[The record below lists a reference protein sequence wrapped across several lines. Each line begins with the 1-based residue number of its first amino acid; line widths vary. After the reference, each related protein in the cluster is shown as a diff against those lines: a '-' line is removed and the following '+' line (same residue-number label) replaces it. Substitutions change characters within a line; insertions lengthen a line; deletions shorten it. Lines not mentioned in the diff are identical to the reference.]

1 MNEELKKIVQNMID
15 AGESEENIALVI
27 QSYKSKKPEVVAEET
42 ASVAA
47 ETPAV
52 EDTEL
57 VSEDISLDGQP
68 EWEPKVFT
76 SEGEVDT
83 AYYEDLGIME
93 VEKQNYNTWK
103 ENQYNKAEQDFY
115 TPGTAVAFTKP
126 SDIANK
132 LENIKQINLEVENKL
147 KSLDF
152 SKAKDEKDVIADIDL
167 AKQDLIL
174 KDPIL
179 KEQITKT
186 SETLNK
192 QLERDVKE
200 ITDKFNLDMNAVAQD
215 LSTKYDL
222 SNADQV
228 ELANK
233 ELDKIRSERL
243 AKAQPELDELN
254 RQYESF
260 RVGALDRMQE
270 SPIFKNRVQ
279 LINESLNEQATPYLR
294 EWKINNLEGFAS
306 LLKYVDNT
314 PLAQFIAGS
323 EQIGQSFEAAKISL
337 KQLGVNKIKQQ
348 VDEANASN
356 SGLGIRDDQ
365 TVYVYPDG
373 AIDFDKSGIKRPAF
387 MTQAPSTP
395 REGKFD
401 ITGKLITKRQGVF
414 GEVPSEPMT
423 FADYKKMQEVKKQEF
438 SEDIKINL
446 EEMKAFDDVL
456 SLVEQP
462 EFLDE
467 DGATTMDVINTVFRM
482 SPQLGI
488 SIGGGL
494 LTPATGG
501 SSLVASTA
509 LMFGQEYGSNYW
521 EALKTGLREEIKEK
535 EGIEREPTNDEI
547 VDALINNKYQA
558 QGESAGW
565 AAVSSLLEQG
575 TALRGAKSLKGLN
588 NSILNLSKK
597 LGYEDI
603 KDMLIKT
610 GKNNFNDMLRGGGK
624 LLVKSGK
631 SGINEFFTEGA
642 QALTN
647 QAAVSQALGGTA
659 VDRIDIKNTL
669 EEGIAGGVMGIALP
683 GIPGMVKGG
692 SNFIRQTAYKASI
705 SNVEAKKFDKF
716 FKDAALSLQDLYDNG
731 KITKEE
737 YQQQSQEIANL
748 KNSALKIPKNFGP
761 KARQK
766 SLDLMLERQKLQT
779 KIKNE
784 DEAFTGP
791 AKQRVLEINKEL
803 GNIQSV
809 ETATRAAVKAV
820 EKADIDLNVIEL
832 DNEVDVENYL
842 KENMNIAA
850 SKAKEAGKQRG
861 FIMPD
866 GKTIIINKDVA
877 SKEGAVTTAA
887 HEILHGVLFNTL
899 NKGDESAFALANA
912 IKMQLSNIST
922 EDFKSSD
929 LAARI
934 EQYKADPDINEA
946 TKAEE
951 VLTLFSEALAIG
963 DIKFNEN
970 VFTKIKDFVRRIL
983 QNAGFS
989 KIDFNDSK
997 DVYNFIKDYNKSVA
1011 KGKFTKAQVKA
1022 AKEGVA
1028 VGRRLKERVED
1039 VAEKGVDETILKFSK
1054 QASDNVQKIYEE
1066 QGVGGALDIIEEF
1079 KPIVNKI
1086 VQRRS
1091 EAPNFDRQLLT
1102 DEIETGRR
1110 GLLELIQDYN
1120 IESGVPL
1127 AAYINKFLPA
1137 RAIEA
1142 SKRVLGETFEEDIS
1156 QRVDIAAPEVEVEV
1170 KVKEEKVPRSLRKKL
1185 NIEKGSDLYN
1195 KVKDAV
1201 VKTFGTKLPEVTDP
1215 KFKKALSDSYKRE
1228 LKKEVNALM
1237 GTRSDFKMFVTN
1249 NAETLYKSIPQE
1261 TINKRFQ
1268 AFSEPVLDKD
1278 GKPVREKTAVGKGVF
1293 KKKPFNKEEF
1303 INYFLGEDVGASTKG
1318 TRKTAL
1324 SETIADEMALD
1335 ATMEVIE
1342 DPKVF
1347 EKFKEIQE
1355 IEGKK
1360 VPKDIKPKIS
1370 EKVKRPEGF
1379 KFSLST
1385 KPIQDQLN
1393 ELALLRDKKAIAKY
1407 LGFNS
1412 EAINE
1417 SNREELQAIMQE
1429 AVEKGYIDK
1438 AVIEAGAMAS
1448 GGRQTFYG
1456 NENTRFDNYYKAKKA
1471 GIKNIGKYFKTK
1483 DGNFYRFAD
1492 AVVVNNS
1499 VLAKNTDKY
1508 KKQIANVDPALWI
1521 AKPGRLYWSKEDPA
1535 YIKLFE
1541 KAKDSQFDKNGYKQ
1555 INISKKGKFIGQE
1568 NLINKL
1574 DKKVKGT
1581 NKTQSEIN
1589 MDMLDHVVTQLSKAV
1604 DNGMSMDIAGMIIIQ
1619 SYQATGGLIKT
1630 AAPFKYISDV
1640 FEAGDK
1646 IETRSKKLYREEHN
1660 PPASVVGANLLWAI
1674 KNNAAKPMMK
1684 EVRKNFSQTILSKKD
1699 DSKLDVNYAATMPIG
1714 TNMSTNPIIRMAMA
1728 GINLNT
1734 VSDIRTRQ
1742 TYADKFGLGVDN
1754 KFKNIENVA
1763 DYQNKLI
1770 EEVTLKGL
1778 DIKEAKKQLDQYL
1791 KIAPSQLKASK
1802 STNKTLNDS
1811 KVLDVEG
1818 NLNIQDLLSKA
1829 ASIDEALNIA
1839 RDVNAPI
1846 KKIRVFDF
1854 DDTLATT
1861 KSDVLFTAPDGTE
1874 GKLNAEEFAK
1884 RGKQLLDEGYVFDF
1898 SEFNKVTK
1906 GKPGPLLEVAKKIQ
1920 AARGT
1925 EDVFVLTARAPEAQ
1939 VAIKEFLDGVGLN
1952 IPLENITGLG
1962 NSTGE
1967 AKANWMIDKAAEGY
1981 NDFYFADDAYQ
1992 NVRAVKDAMSVLDV
2006 KSKVQQAKFSLAK
2019 DLNSDFNKI
2028 LENKTGIGA
2037 EKVYSDA
2044 RAKTVGSNKGKFK
2057 FFIPPSAEDF
2067 VGLLYPTLAKGKL
2080 GDQQMAW
2087 YKERLLNPFAR
2098 AMENLSRDRVNLM
2111 NDFKALKKELEVPKD
2126 LRKEAI
2132 DGFTNEQAVRV
2143 YLWNK
2148 QGLDIPGISKRDLKD
2163 LTEVID
2169 KNPKLKV
2176 FADQLQAI
2184 NKSEG
2189 YPAPQ
2194 DSWLV
2199 GTITTDLINGLNTVK
2214 RAKYLEEWQTNAD
2227 IIFSKENLNKME
2239 AVYGPKYREAMEN
2252 ILSRMKTGKNRLFSE
2267 SRIGNQV
2274 LDYIN
2279 GSIGA
2284 IMFFNTRSAVLQTIS
2299 SINFIN
2305 WSDNNIYKAGKAFAN
2320 QPQYWKDFTT
2330 LMNSDFLKDRRQ
2342 GLKLNISE
2350 SEIADAAKTSKNKA
2364 KAALNYILQKGFLPT
2379 QIADSFAIASGGA
2392 TFYRNKINSLVK
2404 EGVSEKE
2411 AEAIAYREFR
2421 EIAEESQQSSR
2432 PDKISQQQA
2441 SNVGRVIL
2449 AFANTPSQYARIIKK
2464 AVSDLK
2470 NKRGNW
2476 KNNVSKIIYYGAM
2489 QNLIFNILQQALFAV
2504 GFGDDEEESKEREKK
2519 YISIGNGMIDSL
2531 LRGLGYGGAAV
2542 SVAKNLL
2549 LDVYERSKRDRPEY
2563 VDAAWKLLDFSPPI
2577 DSKVSKLKAAG
2588 YMVDKYGDDM
2598 ISKGFA
2604 IDNPAYEAASKV
2616 VSATTNVPLDRVFTK
2631 ANNIS
2636 AAMGEDAETWQRV
2649 ALMLGWPE
2657 WQLKPK
2663 EKKKREEKK
2672 QAVKSSVL
2680 KGFKTIK

>member
-42 ASVAA
+42 APVAA

-52 EDTEL
+52 KDTEL
-57 VSEDISLDGQP
+57 SSEGISLDGQP
-68 EWEPKVFT
+68 EQSILIAGNRVYLKDIIGSLQAEDTRSFDEQNEEYKQTVTEIAKDNTLSQQQKNEKISTVVKPSYLVLKSGIGKDAVYEPREDIKSKVAKNMPSDVKQYKT
-76 SEGEVDT
+76 L
-83 AYYEDLGIME
+83 EDLSGAIDSSIS
-93 VEKQNYNTWK
+93 KTIQDD
-103 ENQYNKAEQDFY
+103 ENVKFLFD
-115 TPGTAVAFTKP
+115 
-126 SDIANK
+126 
-132 LENIKQINLEVENKL
+132 LE
-147 KSLDF
+147 
-152 SKAKDEKDVIADIDL
+152 L
-167 AKQDLIL
+167 AKKKDLIDD
-174 KDPIL
+174 KKI
-179 KEQITKT
+179 QIQQTADLTTK
-186 SETLNK
+186 K
-192 QLERDVKE
+192 
-200 ITDKFNLDMNAVAQD
+200 
-215 LSTKYDL
+215 
-222 SNADQV
+222 
-228 ELANK
+228 
-233 ELDKIRSERL
+233 
-243 AKAQPELDELN
+243 
-254 RQYESF
+254 
-260 RVGALDRMQE
+260 G
-270 SPIFKNRVQ
+270 
-279 LINESLNEQATPYLR
+279 
-294 EWKINNLEGFAS
+294 
-306 LLKYVDNT
+306 
-314 PLAQFIAGS
+314 
-323 EQIGQSFEAAKISL
+323 
-337 KQLGVNKIKQQ
+337 
-348 VDEANASN
+348 VDEANN
-356 SGLGIRDDQ
+356 ELKEF
-365 TVYVYPDG
+365 
-373 AIDFDKSGIKRPAF
+373 ID
-387 MTQAPSTP
+387 
-395 REGKFD
+395 
-401 ITGKLITKRQGVF
+401 
-414 GEVPSEPMT
+414 
-423 FADYKKMQEVKKQEF
+423 QEVNQQVLKSPEFKKIIKDLQVVAADVTSDLNKEF
-438 SEDIKINL
+438 GRYN
-446 EEMKAFDDVL
+446 DDFLRFIDESSVL
-456 SLVEQP
+456 SLGGFTEGVGKSIQQAKSSGLKTQLS
-462 EFLDE
+462 LD
-467 DGATTMDVINTVFRM
+467 
-482 SPQLGI
+482 QLGLQEMSESAANLQAKI
-488 SIGGGL
+488 DDGTLTLDDEVEVIEKEIGPGGKPIAKIKKFKVSERLEDLKNIKQKYASDINEGLSKIKKVDDYIALFDSPEVEGFGFEYL
-494 LTPATGG
+494 LNAAKAAPATIGEQAVNIGIGAASVLGG
-501 SSLVASTA
+501 PITA
-509 LMFGQEYGSNYW
+509 GLGTAAMFSQEYAGNYW
-521 EALKTGLREEIKEK
+521 DALRTGLTEEL
-535 EGIEREPTNDEI
+535 GREPTNEEY
-547 VDALINNKYQA
+547 YQA
-558 QGESAGW
+558 LEEGKYASQANAAAFAGLQT
-565 AAVSSLLEQG
+565 AAERFG
-575 TALRGAKSLKGLN
+575 MKSVLGN
-588 NSILNLSKK
+588 TFKK
-597 LGYEDI
+597 LGINAQDGVGSLYRGEIKKFLKKVVAGGANMSEAGFKEFITETTQGTLGQLSTGTQLGGATDI
-603 KDMLIKT
+603 FKYIKPEEAFEEGEAGFIT
-610 GKNNFNDMLRGGGK
+610 GFFMPFGGN
-624 LLVKSGK
+624 VARQTV
-631 SGINEFFTEGA
+631 TEIRNASRDVATKFDLTSNIGLA
-642 QALTN
+642 QA
-647 QAAVSQALGGTA
+647 
-659 VDRIDIKNTL
+659 
-669 EEGIAGGVMGIALP
+669 
-683 GIPGMVKGG
+683 
-692 SNFIRQTAYKASI
+692 
-705 SNVEAKKFDKF
+705 DKF
-716 FKDAALSLQDLYDNG
+716 FKAAQQNIDNKFKEG
-731 KITKEE
+731 EITAEE
-737 YQQQSQEIANL
+737 KQVEQEALANTR
-748 KNSALKIPKNFGP
+748 NAGLKIPKNFSTSA
-761 KARQK
+761 KQK
-766 SLDLMLERQKLQT
+766 SFDLILERQNLQDQV
-779 KIKNE
+779 NRE
-784 DEAFTGP
+784 DEAFTVP
-791 AKQRVLEINKEL
+791 AKERIKEINTEL
-803 GNIQSV
+803 GSIQSV

-832 DNEVDVENYL
+832 DTEADVESYL
-842 KENMNIAA
+842 KENTNMAA

-922 EDFKSSD
+922 EDFKNSD

-951 VLTLFSEALAIG
+951 VLTLFSEALATG

-989 KIDFNDSK
+989 KIDFNNSK

-1054 QASDNVQKIYEE
+1054 RASDNVQKIYEDK
-1066 QGVGGALDIIEEF
+1066 GVAGALDIIEEF
-1079 KPIVNKI
+1079 KPIVNKL
-1086 VQRRS
+1086 VQKRS
-1091 EAPNFDRQLLT
+1091 EAPNFDRELLT
-1102 DEIETGRR
+1102 SEIEIGLISKEPSPETGEYKQRSIL
-1110 GLLELIQDYN
+1110 GLIREYGPYVEKQKAAGKAVAPLAGFINKQLPKRM
-1120 IESGVPL
+1120 IESSQK
-1127 AAYINKFLPA
+1127 I
-1137 RAIEA
+1137 
-1142 SKRVLGETFEEDIS
+1142 LGESFTEDVS
-1156 QRVDIAAPEVEVEV
+1156 ERVDIAAPEVEVEI
-1170 KVKEEKVPRSLRKKL
+1170 KTKEEKVPRSLRKKL

-1195 KVKDAV
+1195 KVKNAV

-1268 AFSEPVLDKD
+1268 TFSEPVLDKD

-1379 KFSLST
+1379 KFSKKQESKLKKSKGVKEKIKEIIENAGVEPLKVKGDGRIQSIEYLINDFFPKLINEFGDAARFLLKSSTISPSGNEAISKNPDGSIKKTGGAIGRDQLFITDIAKTIRSKPETQKLLDEGKLGQLKDVLDLLKIDLNKNNNLENIKTATLPQKTLNIQRNLNTREQHKEGSKAIINSLKKMYDVDKKSLPGIAFLLYNANANSSFYRNLAQLIGVEKGSGKNNAREEHMFQAGPWAERTLEAIT
-1385 KPIQDQLN
+1385 KPKKIFDAYNKWQADNYYQETITKDSERLVDGKYKLDDGTFWNAKFQEHPYMKEQMDIAMKTGDFSKVPSPDIRKYNEFYGLNPNNVIREGLSDAKRYNVEVPKKLQNQNTEAFQVKLISEQITEKINAKEARKQLN
-1393 ELALLRDKKAIAKY
+1393 E
-1407 LGFNS
+1407 
-1412 EAINE
+1412 
-1417 SNREELQAIMQE
+1417 
-1429 AVEKGYIDK
+1429 
-1438 AVIEAGAMAS
+1438 
-1448 GGRQTFYG
+1448 
-1456 NENTRFDNYYKAKKA
+1456 
-1471 GIKNIGKYFKTK
+1471 
-1483 DGNFYRFAD
+1483 
-1492 AVVVNNS
+1492 
-1499 VLAKNTDKY
+1499 
-1508 KKQIANVDPALWI
+1508 
-1521 AKPGRLYWSKEDPA
+1521 
-1535 YIKLFE
+1535 
-1541 KAKDSQFDKNGYKQ
+1541 
-1555 INISKKGKFIGQE
+1555 
-1568 NLINKL
+1568 
-1574 DKKVKGT
+1574 
-1581 NKTQSEIN
+1581 
-1589 MDMLDHVVTQLSKAV
+1589 
-1604 DNGMSMDIAGMIIIQ
+1604 
-1619 SYQATGGLIKT
+1619 
-1630 AAPFKYISDV
+1630 
-1640 FEAGDK
+1640 
-1646 IETRSKKLYREEHN
+1646 
-1660 PPASVVGANLLWAI
+1660 
-1674 KNNAAKPMMK
+1674 
-1684 EVRKNFSQTILSKKD
+1684 
-1699 DSKLDVNYAATMPIG
+1699 
-1714 TNMSTNPIIRMAMA
+1714 
-1728 GINLNT
+1728 
-1734 VSDIRTRQ
+1734 
-1742 TYADKFGLGVDN
+1742 
-1754 KFKNIENVA
+1754 
-1763 DYQNKLI
+1763 
-1770 EEVTLKGL
+1770 
-1778 DIKEAKKQLDQYL
+1778 YL

-1802 STNKTLNDS
+1802 STNKILADS
-1811 KVLDVEG
+1811 KVLNVEG
-1818 NLNIQDLLSKA
+1818 NLNIEDLLSKA

-1839 RDVNAPI
+1839 RDVNAPV

-1884 RGKQLLDEGYVFDF
+1884 RGKELLDEGYVFDF

-1992 NVRAVKDAMSVLDV
+1992 NVKAVRDVMSVIDV

-2044 RAKTVGSNKGKFK
+2044 RAKTVGANKGKFK

-2080 GDQQMAW
+2080 GNQQMAW

-2163 LTEVID
+2163 LTEVIN

-2194 DSWLV
+2194 ESWLV

-2239 AVYGPKYREAMEN
+2239 AIYGPKYREAMEN

-2549 LDVYERSKRDRPEY
+2549 LDVYERSKRKRPEY
-2563 VDAAWKLLDFSPPI
+2563 VDASWKLLDFSPPI

>member
-1 MNEELKKIVQNMID
+1 M
-15 AGESEENIALVI
+15 
-27 QSYKSKKPEVVAEET
+27 
-42 ASVAA
+42 
-47 ETPAV
+47 
-52 EDTEL
+52 
-57 VSEDISLDGQP
+57 
-68 EWEPKVFT
+68 
-76 SEGEVDT
+76 
-83 AYYEDLGIME
+83 
-93 VEKQNYNTWK
+93 
-103 ENQYNKAEQDFY
+103 
-115 TPGTAVAFTKP
+115 
-126 SDIANK
+126 
-132 LENIKQINLEVENKL
+132 
-147 KSLDF
+147 
-152 SKAKDEKDVIADIDL
+152 
-167 AKQDLIL
+167 
-174 KDPIL
+174 
-179 KEQITKT
+179 
-186 SETLNK
+186 
-192 QLERDVKE
+192 
-200 ITDKFNLDMNAVAQD
+200 
-215 LSTKYDL
+215 
-222 SNADQV
+222 
-228 ELANK
+228 
-233 ELDKIRSERL
+233 
-243 AKAQPELDELN
+243 
-254 RQYESF
+254 
-260 RVGALDRMQE
+260 
-270 SPIFKNRVQ
+270 
-279 LINESLNEQATPYLR
+279 R
-294 EWKINNLEGFAS
+294 EWKINNLEGFGS

-348 VDEANASN
+348 IDEANASN
-356 SGLGIRDDQ
+356 SGLGIKDDQ

-395 REGKFD
+395 REGRFD
-401 ITGKLITKRQGVF
+401 ITGKLITERQGVF

-423 FADYKKMQEVKKQEF
+423 FADYKKMQETKKQEF
-438 SEDIKINL
+438 SEGIKVNL
-446 EEMKAFDDVL
+446 EEIKAFDDVL

-488 SIGGGL
+488 SIGGAVAA
-494 LTPATGG
+494 PATGG

-535 EGIEREPTNDEI
+535 EGVEREPTNDEI
-547 VDALINNKYQA
+547 VNALINNKYQA
-558 QGESAGW
+558 QGEAAGW

-575 TALRGAKSLKGLN
+575 TGLRGAKSLKGLN
-588 NSILNLSKK
+588 NSIINLSKK
-597 LGYEDI
+597 LGYKDI

-610 GKNNFNDMLRGGGK
+610 GKNNFNDMLRGGGQ
-624 LLVKSGK
+624 LLIKSGK
-631 SGINEFFTEGA
+631 GGINEFLTEGA

-659 VDRIDIKNTL
+659 VDRIDVKNTL

-683 GIPGMVKGG
+683 GFSGMVKGG
-692 SNFIRQTAYKASI
+692 ANFIRQTAYKASI
-705 SNVEAKKFDKF
+705 GNVEAKKFDKF

-731 KITKEE
+731 KITQEQ
-737 YQQQSQEIANL
+737 YQQQSQEVANL

-832 DNEVDVENYL
+832 DTEADVENYL
-842 KENMNIAA
+842 KENTNMAA

-861 FIMPD
+861 FILED

-912 IKMQLSNIST
+912 IKMQLSNVST
-922 EDFKSSD
+922 EDFKNSD

-934 EQYKADPDINEA
+934 EQYKTDPDINEA

-951 VLTLFSEALAIG
+951 VLTLFSEAIATG
-963 DIKFNEN
+963 DIKFEEG
-970 VFTKIKDFVRRIL
+970 VFTKLKDFVRRIL

-989 KIDFNDSK
+989 NIDFNDSK
-997 DVYNFIKDYNKSVA
+997 DVYNFIKDYNKSVS

-1022 AKEGVA
+1022 AKEGV
-1028 VGRRLKERVED
+1028 VVSERLKDRVKD

-1054 QASDNVQKIYEE
+1054 SKVTDLARQYKKDPANTDVEELIKQYDNVALKALGYDISKGTIAPEE
-1066 QGVGGALDIIEEF
+1066 AISF
-1079 KPIVNKI
+1079 VNKEFDSI
-1086 VQRRS
+1086 LRRYDGSTEFSTWINSNIRPKRQAFYDEQIGKQAETTSIDS
-1091 EAPNFDRQLLT
+1091 EQARQVVDDSDVTTDDRT
-1102 DEIETGRR
+1102 EKEIRQAERKIKVAKR
-1110 GLLELIQDYN
+1110 LKLEDK
-1120 IESGVPL
+1120 
-1127 AAYINKFLPA
+1127 A
-1137 RAIEA
+1137 
-1142 SKRVLGETFEEDIS
+1142 
-1156 QRVDIAAPEVEVEV
+1156 
-1170 KVKEEKVPRSLRKKL
+1170 VKEV
-1185 NIEKGSDLYN
+1185 
-1195 KVKDAV
+1195 
-1201 VKTFGTKLPEVTDP
+1201 
-1215 KFKKALSDSYKRE
+1215 
-1228 LKKEVNALM
+1228 
-1237 GTRSDFKMFVTN
+1237 
-1249 NAETLYKSIPQE
+1249 
-1261 TINKRFQ
+1261 
-1268 AFSEPVLDKD
+1268 
-1278 GKPVREKTAVGKGVF
+1278 
-1293 KKKPFNKEEF
+1293 
-1303 INYFLGEDVGASTKG
+1303 
-1318 TRKTAL
+1318 
-1324 SETIADEMALD
+1324 
-1335 ATMEVIE
+1335 
-1342 DPKVF
+1342 
-1347 EKFKEIQE
+1347 
-1355 IEGKK
+1355 
-1360 VPKDIKPKIS
+1360 S
-1370 EKVKRPEGF
+1370 EKVKDVDLSKVNYKTLKNLANETIGEAFGISPKKILSNANLTKGEIANAQRYIKNNVDLLKALLPDGYNKDFKSTGVPKVLLDKFYNKRSVRAKTGAGLNVQIKKPNIGSTEFLEVFGFVDGKPTRDDRNISARIIALANQTGKAITNQTVREQLQKEGMPESALQDIKSGTPTAMFSKSKDTKIKKSKGVKEKIKQIIETAGVKPLEVKGDGRIESIEYLINDFFPSLINEFGDAARFLLKSSTISPSGNEAISKNPDGSIKKTGGAIGRDQLFITDIVKTIRSKPETQKLLDEGKLGQLKDVLNLLKVDLSENTNLENIKTATLPQKTLNIQRNLKTRKQHKEGSKAIISSF
-1379 KFSLST
+1379 KKMYDANKKSLPGIAFLLYNANANSSFYRNLAQLIGVEQGSGKNNAREEHMFQAGPWAERTLEAIT
-1385 KPIQDQLN
+1385 KP
-1393 ELALLRDKKAIAKY
+1393 KKI
-1407 LGFNS
+1407 FN
-1412 EAINE
+1412 AYNKW
-1417 SNREELQAIMQE
+1417 QA
-1429 AVEKGYIDK
+1429 
-1438 AVIEAGAMAS
+1438 
-1448 GGRQTFYG
+1448 
-1456 NENTRFDNYYKAKKA
+1456 NNYYQETITKDSERLVD
-1471 GIKNIGKYFKTK
+1471 GKY
-1483 DGNFYRFAD
+1483 
-1492 AVVVNNS
+1492 
-1499 VLAKNTDKY
+1499 
-1508 KKQIANVDPALWI
+1508 
-1521 AKPGRLYWSKEDPA
+1521 
-1535 YIKLFE
+1535 
-1541 KAKDSQFDKNGYKQ
+1541 
-1555 INISKKGKFIGQE
+1555 
-1568 NLINKL
+1568 KL
-1574 DKKVKGT
+1574 DDGT
-1581 NKTQSEIN
+1581 FWNAKFQEHPY
-1589 MDMLDHVVTQLSKAV
+1589 MKEQ
-1604 DNGMSMDIAGMIIIQ
+1604 MDIAMK
-1619 SYQATGGLIKT
+1619 TGDFSKVPSPDIRKYNEFYGLNPNNIVREGL
-1630 AAPFKYISDV
+1630 SDAKRYNV
-1640 FEAGDK
+1640 EVP
-1646 IETRSKKLYREEHN
+1646 KKLQN
-1660 PPASVVGANLLWAI
+1660 
-1674 KNNAAKPMMK
+1674 
-1684 EVRKNFSQTILSKKD
+1684 Q
-1699 DSKLDVNYAATMPIG
+1699 
-1714 TNMSTNPIIRMAMA
+1714 
-1728 GINLNT
+1728 NT
-1734 VSDIRTRQ
+1734 EAFQI
-1742 TYADKFGLGVDN
+1742 
-1754 KFKNIENVA
+1754 
-1763 DYQNKLI
+1763 KLI
-1770 EEVTLKGL
+1770 SEQITEKINT
-1778 DIKEAKKQLDQYL
+1778 KEARKQLDEYL

-1811 KVLDVEG
+1811 KVLNVEG

-1839 RDVNAPI
+1839 RDINAPV

-1861 KSDVLFTAPDGTE
+1861 KSNVLFTAPDGTE
-1874 GKLNAEEFAK
+1874 GSLTAEEFAK
-1884 RGKQLLDEGYVFDF
+1884 QGKELLDQGYVFDF

-1906 GKPGPLLEVAKKIQ
+1906 GKPGPLLNIAKKIQ

-1925 EDVFVLTARAPEAQ
+1925 EDVFVLTARAPESQ
-1939 VAIKEFLDGVGLN
+1939 VAIKEFLDSVGLN

-1992 NVRAVKDAMSVLDV
+1992 NVKAVRDAMSVIDV
-2006 KSKVQQAKFSLAK
+2006 KSKVQQAKFSLSK

-2044 RAKTVGSNKGKFK
+2044 RAKTVGANKGKFK

-2214 RAKYLEEWQTNAD
+2214 RAKYLEEWQTNSD

-2239 AVYGPKYREAMEN
+2239 AIYGPKYREAMEN

-2404 EGVSEKE
+2404 EGMSEKE

-2464 AVSDLK
+2464 AASDLK

-2489 QNLIFNILQQALFAV
+2489 QNLIFNVLQQALFAV

-2519 YISIGNGMIDSL
+2519 YISIGNGMVDSL

-2549 LDVYERSKRDRPEY
+2549 LDVYERSKRKRPEY
-2563 VDAAWKLLDFSPPI
+2563 VDASWKLLDFSPPI

-2663 EKKKREEKK
+2663 EKKKKK
-2672 QAVKSSVL
+2672 KKKKTVEPSIL
-2680 KGFKTIK
+2680 RGFKTIK

>member
-1 MNEELKKIVQNMID
+1 MDEKLQQIIAAMVAN
-15 AGESEENIALVI
+15 GESHDTITAVIERYKAENITSGVVEET
-27 QSYKSKKPEVVAEET
+27 EVVTEET
-42 ASVAA
+42 APAA
-47 ETPAV
+47 EKTSSI
-52 EDTEL
+52 EDAEL
-57 VSEDISLDGQP
+57 VSEDISTAAPAVKPQASIMVGGNRVYLNEVIQSLQDQDNRP
-68 EWEPKVFT
+68 LEVQTKEYKDKVIEIT
-76 SEGEVDT
+76 KDPS
-83 AYYEDLGIME
+83 LS
-93 VEKQNYNTWK
+93 K
-103 ENQYNKAEQDFY
+103 EQKDEQISN
-115 TPGTAVAFTKP
+115 VLKP
-126 SDIANK
+126 SY
-132 LENIKQINLEVENKL
+132 
-147 KSLDF
+147 
-152 SKAKDEKDVIADIDL
+152 
-167 AKQDLIL
+167 LIL
-174 KDPIL
+174 KSGTGDEAVYVPRPEVKKRMADNMPESI
-179 KEQITKT
+179 KEFETKEDLT
-186 SETLNK
+186 SAINESIGKTIRDDEGIKALVEIQELNK
-192 QLERDVKE
+192 KNILEEKALEIQNKADLTTPEGVDKAKKEFNDFYAAEVYGEVQKSPAFNKIIKDLEVVGADVAGDLNKAWGRYNDDFLRGIDESSFWSPGGVKE
-200 ITDKFNLDMNAVAQD
+200 MAYKGIKSFKSAVDKAMLSGEQLAFQKSDEELKDLEAKIKDKSIGLDDEISVRKQEVGMSGRPTFTVEKVKVKDRLEELKSKKENLTENI
-215 LSTKYDL
+215 
-222 SNADQV
+222 V
-228 ELANK
+228 EG
-233 ELDKIRSERL
+233 LDKIKATDDYLALFTESPDIEGFGFEYALNAAKAAPSIIAEQAPQLIVGGLSVFGGPITAGIATAAMFTPMYAENYWGALTDGLKDELGREPEQEDYIKALEEGKYASQANSAAFAAVQSAAERFGAKKVLSSTFGKIGKNTINGVGSLYKGEIKKFAKNALAKGLDMTESAFTERL
-243 AKAQPELDELN
+243 TESAQSFLN
-254 RQYESF
+254 QVS
-260 RVGALDRMQE
+260 VGTQTGGATDM
-270 SPIFKNRVQ
+270 FKYIDIDQ
-279 LINESLNEQATPYLR
+279 IN
-294 EWKINNLEGFAS
+294 KEGEMGM
-306 LLKYVDNT
+306 
-314 PLAQFIAGS
+314 IAG
-323 EQIGQSFEAAKISL
+323 F
-337 KQLGVNKIKQQ
+337 
-348 VDEANASN
+348 
-356 SGLGIRDDQ
+356 
-365 TVYVYPDG
+365 
-373 AIDFDKSGIKRPAF
+373 F
-387 MTQAPSTP
+387 MPFA
-395 REGKFD
+395 GNVA
-401 ITGKLITKRQGVF
+401 RQ
-414 GEVPSEPMT
+414 
-423 FADYKKMQEVKKQEF
+423 
-438 SEDIKINL
+438 
-446 EEMKAFDDVL
+446 
-456 SLVEQP
+456 SLVE
-462 EFLDE
+462 LKSSAKDV
-467 DGATTMDVINTVFRM
+467 ATKFDLNSNIERAQADRFFSAAQENIDNKFNN
-482 SPQLGI
+482 GEI
-488 SIGGGL
+488 
-494 LTPATGG
+494 
-501 SSLVASTA
+501 TA
-509 LMFGQEYGSNYW
+509 EEKQVEV
-521 EALKTGLREEIKEK
+521 EALANTR
-535 EGIEREPTNDEI
+535 N
-547 VDALINNKYQA
+547 
-558 QGESAGW
+558 AG
-565 AAVSSLLEQG
+565 
-575 TALRGAKSLKGLN
+575 
-588 NSILNLSKK
+588 
-597 LGYEDI
+597 
-603 KDMLIKT
+603 
-610 GKNNFNDMLRGGGK
+610 
-624 LLVKSGK
+624 
-631 SGINEFFTEGA
+631 
-642 QALTN
+642 
-647 QAAVSQALGGTA
+647 
-659 VDRIDIKNTL
+659 
-669 EEGIAGGVMGIALP
+669 
-683 GIPGMVKGG
+683 
-692 SNFIRQTAYKASI
+692 
-705 SNVEAKKFDKF
+705 
-716 FKDAALSLQDLYDNG
+716 
-731 KITKEE
+731 
-737 YQQQSQEIANL
+737 
-748 KNSALKIPKNFGP
+748 LKIPKNFSTSA
-761 KARQK
+761 KQK
-766 SLDLMLERQKLQT
+766 SFDLILERQNLQDQVN
-779 KIKNE
+779 KQ

-791 AKQRVLEINKEL
+791 AKQRIKEINTEL

-832 DNEVDVENYL
+832 DTEADVESYL
-842 KENMNIAA
+842 KENTNMAA
-850 SKAKEAGKQRG
+850 SKAKQAGKQRG
-861 FIMPD
+861 FILDD

-922 EDFKSSD
+922 EDFKNSD

-951 VLTLFSEALAIG
+951 VLTLFSEALATG

-983 QNAGFS
+983 QNSGFS

-997 DVYNFIKDYNKSVA
+997 DVYNFIKDYNKSIA

-1022 AKEGVA
+1022 AKEGVD
-1028 VGRRLKERVED
+1028 VSRRLKERVED
-1039 VAEKGVDETILKFSK
+1039 VAKKGVDETILKFSK
-1054 QASDNVQKIYEE
+1054 S
-1066 QGVGGALDIIEEF
+1066 
-1079 KPIVNKI
+1079 
-1086 VQRRS
+1086 
-1091 EAPNFDRQLLT
+1091 
-1102 DEIETGRR
+1102 
-1110 GLLELIQDYN
+1110 
-1120 IESGVPL
+1120 
-1127 AAYINKFLPA
+1127 
-1137 RAIEA
+1137 
-1142 SKRVLGETFEEDIS
+1142 
-1156 QRVDIAAPEVEVEV
+1156 
-1170 KVKEEKVPRSLRKKL
+1170 
-1185 NIEKGSDLYN
+1185 
-1195 KVKDAV
+1195 
-1201 VKTFGTKLPEVTDP
+1201 EVTDLAKQYKKDP
-1215 KFKKALSDSYKRE
+1215 ANTDVEELIKQYDNVALKALGYDISKGTIAPEEAISFVNKEFDSILKRYDGSTE
-1228 LKKEVNALM
+1228 FSTWVNSNIRPKRQAFYDEQIGEQAETTSIDSEQARQLVDDSETTTDDRTEKEIRQAERKIKVAKRLNLEDKAIKEV
-1237 GTRSDFKMFVTN
+1237 
-1249 NAETLYKSIPQE
+1249 
-1261 TINKRFQ
+1261 
-1268 AFSEPVLDKD
+1268 
-1278 GKPVREKTAVGKGVF
+1278 
-1293 KKKPFNKEEF
+1293 
-1303 INYFLGEDVGASTKG
+1303 
-1318 TRKTAL
+1318 
-1324 SETIADEMALD
+1324 
-1335 ATMEVIE
+1335 
-1342 DPKVF
+1342 
-1347 EKFKEIQE
+1347 
-1355 IEGKK
+1355 
-1360 VPKDIKPKIS
+1360 S
-1370 EKVKRPEGF
+1370 EKVKDVDLSKVNYKTLKNLANETIGEAFGISPKKILSNANLTKGEIANAQRYIKNNIDLLKALLPDGYNKDFKSTGVPKVLLDKFYNKRSVRAKTGAGLNVQIKKPNITDEEFLEVFGFVDGKPTRDDRNISARIIALANQTGKAITNQTVREQLQKEGMPESALQDIKSGTPTPM
-1379 KFSLST
+1379 FSLST
-1385 KPIQDQLN
+1385 KPIQNQLN

-1407 LGFNS
+1407 LGFKS

-1417 SNREELQAIMQE
+1417 SNREELQAEILKAAKQ
-1429 AVEKGYIDK
+1429 GFIDK
-1438 AVIEAGAMAS
+1438 AVIEAGAMGS

-1456 NENTRFDNYYKAKKA
+1456 DENNKFKDYGKARKA

-1483 DGNFYRFAD
+1483 DNKFYRFGD
-1492 AVVVNNS
+1492 VRVNERKKIVVEN
-1499 VLAKNTDKY
+1499 KDKY
-1508 KKQIANVDPALWI
+1508 KDQIASVNPKLWV
-1521 AKPGRLYWSKEDPA
+1521 AKPGRLFWGIKDPVYETLLETA
-1535 YIKLFE
+1535 N
-1541 KAKDSQFDKNGYKQ
+1541 DSPFDENGYRQ
-1555 INISKKGKFIGQE
+1555 ISISKKGKFIGREALVQ
-1568 NLINKL
+1568 KL
-1574 DKKVKGT
+1574 DKKVGDT
-1581 NKTQSEIN
+1581 GKTQSEIN
-1589 MDMLDHVVTQLSKAV
+1589 IDMLDHVVNQLANAV
-1604 DNGMSMDIAGMIIIQ
+1604 SGGMSMDVAGMIIIQ
-1619 SYQATGGLIKT
+1619 SYQATGGLIKA

-1640 FEAGDK
+1640 FEAGKK
-1646 IETRSKKLYREEHN
+1646 IEIRSEKLYREEHN

-1699 DSKLDVNYAATMPIG
+1699 DSKLDVNYAATMPVG

-1734 VSDIRTRQ
+1734 VSDIRTGQ

-1839 RDVNAPI
+1839 RNIDAPV

-1854 DDTLATT
+1854 DDTLAIT
-1861 KSDVLFTAPDGTE
+1861 KSNVLFTAPNGTE
-1874 GKLNAEEFAK
+1874 GSLTAEKFAMDGA
-1884 RGKQLLDEGYVFDF
+1884 RLLEEGYIFDF

-1906 GKPGPLLEVAKKIQ
+1906 GRPGPLLKVAKKIQ
-1920 AARGT
+1920 EARGT

-1967 AKANWMIDKAAEGY
+1967 AKANWMVDKAAEGY

-1992 NVRAVKDAMSVLDV
+1992 NVKAVRDVMSVIDV

-2044 RAKTVGSNKGKFK
+2044 RAKTVGASKGRFK

-2194 DSWLV
+2194 ESWLV

-2239 AVYGPKYREAMEN
+2239 AIYGPKYREAMEN

-2320 QPQYWKDFTT
+2320 QPQYWKDFKT

-2404 EGVSEKE
+2404 EGVSQKE
-2411 AEAIAYREFR
+2411 AEEIAYREFR

-2464 AVSDLK
+2464 AASDLK
-2470 NKRGNW
+2470 NKRGDW
-2476 KNNVSKIIYYGAM
+2476 KNNISKIVYYGAM

-2519 YISIGNGMIDSL
+2519 YISIGNGMVDSL

-2542 SVAKNLL
+2542 AVAKNLL
-2549 LDVYERSKRDRPEY
+2549 LDIYERSKRDRPEY

-2598 ISKGFA
+2598 IDKGFA

-2636 AAMGEDAETWQRV
+2636 AAMGEDAEVWQRV
-2649 ALMLGWPE
+2649 AMMLGWPE
-2657 WQLKPK
+2657 WQIKPK
-2663 EKKKREEKK
+2663 PKKKTYTLLE
-2672 QAVKSSVL
+2672 
-2680 KGFKTIK
+2680 

>member
-1 MNEELKKIVQNMID
+1 MSE
-15 AGESEENIALVI
+15 AGFKEFITETTQGTLGQLSTGTQLGGATNIFKYI
-27 QSYKSKKPEVVAEET
+27 KPEEAFE
-42 ASVAA
+42 
-47 ETPAV
+47 
-52 EDTEL
+52 
-57 VSEDISLDGQP
+57 
-68 EWEPKVFT
+68 
-76 SEGEVDT
+76 EGEAGFIT
-83 AYYEDLGIME
+83 GFFMP
-93 VEKQNYNTWK
+93 
-103 ENQYNKAEQDFY
+103 F
-115 TPGTAVAFTKP
+115 GT
-126 SDIANK
+126 
-132 LENIKQINLEVENKL
+132 NIGRQTITEIRNA
-147 KSLDF
+147 S
-152 SKAKDEKDVIADIDL
+152 KDVATKFDL
-167 AKQDLIL
+167 
-174 KDPIL
+174 
-179 KEQITKT
+179 T
-186 SETLNK
+186 SN
-192 QLERDVKE
+192 
-200 ITDKFNLDMNAVAQD
+200 I
-215 LSTKYDL
+215 
-222 SNADQV
+222 
-228 ELANK
+228 
-233 ELDKIRSERL
+233 
-243 AKAQPELDELN
+243 
-254 RQYESF
+254 
-260 RVGALDRMQE
+260 G
-270 SPIFKNRVQ
+270 
-279 LINESLNEQATPYLR
+279 
-294 EWKINNLEGFAS
+294 
-306 LLKYVDNT
+306 
-314 PLAQFIAGS
+314 LAQA
-323 EQIGQSFEAAKISL
+323 
-337 KQLGVNKIKQQ
+337 
-348 VDEANASN
+348 
-356 SGLGIRDDQ
+356 
-365 TVYVYPDG
+365 
-373 AIDFDKSGIKRPAF
+373 
-387 MTQAPSTP
+387 
-395 REGKFD
+395 
-401 ITGKLITKRQGVF
+401 
-414 GEVPSEPMT
+414 
-423 FADYKKMQEVKKQEF
+423 
-438 SEDIKINL
+438 
-446 EEMKAFDDVL
+446 
-456 SLVEQP
+456 
-462 EFLDE
+462 
-467 DGATTMDVINTVFRM
+467 
-482 SPQLGI
+482 
-488 SIGGGL
+488 
-494 LTPATGG
+494 
-501 SSLVASTA
+501 
-509 LMFGQEYGSNYW
+509 
-521 EALKTGLREEIKEK
+521 
-535 EGIEREPTNDEI
+535 
-547 VDALINNKYQA
+547 
-558 QGESAGW
+558 
-565 AAVSSLLEQG
+565 
-575 TALRGAKSLKGLN
+575 
-588 NSILNLSKK
+588 
-597 LGYEDI
+597 
-603 KDMLIKT
+603 
-610 GKNNFNDMLRGGGK
+610 
-624 LLVKSGK
+624 
-631 SGINEFFTEGA
+631 
-642 QALTN
+642 
-647 QAAVSQALGGTA
+647 
-659 VDRIDIKNTL
+659 
-669 EEGIAGGVMGIALP
+669 
-683 GIPGMVKGG
+683 
-692 SNFIRQTAYKASI
+692 
-705 SNVEAKKFDKF
+705 DKF
-716 FKDAALSLQDLYDNG
+716 FKAAQQNIDNKFKEG
-731 KITKEE
+731 EITAEE
-737 YQQQSQEIANL
+737 KQVEQEALANTR
-748 KNSALKIPKNFGP
+748 NAGLKIPKNFSTSA
-761 KARQK
+761 KQK
-766 SLDLMLERQKLQT
+766 SFDLILERQNLQDQV
-779 KIKNE
+779 NRE
-784 DEAFTGP
+784 DEAFTVP
-791 AKQRVLEINKEL
+791 AKERIKEINTEL

-832 DNEVDVENYL
+832 DTEADVESYL
-842 KENMNIAA
+842 KENTNMAA

-922 EDFKSSD
+922 EDFKNSD

-934 EQYKADPDINEA
+934 EQYKADPDIDEA

-951 VLTLFSEALAIG
+951 VLTLFSEALATG

-1066 QGVGGALDIIEEF
+1066 QGVAGALDIIEEF

-1102 DEIETGRR
+1102 DEIETGKR
-1110 GLLELIQDYN
+1110 GLLELIQDYD

-1170 KVKEEKVPRSLRKKL
+1170 EVKEEKVPRSLRKKL

-1268 AFSEPVLDKD
+1268 TFSEPVLDKE
-1278 GKPVREKTAVGKGVF
+1278 GKQLREKTAVGKGIF

-1303 INYFLGEDVGASTKG
+1303 VNYFLGEDVGASTKG

-1393 ELALLRDKKAIAKY
+1393 ELALLRDKKAIAKV
-1407 LGFNS
+1407 LGFKS

-1417 SNREELQAIMQE
+1417 SNREELQALMQE

-1448 GGRQTFYG
+1448 AGKQTFYG
-1456 NENTRFDNYYKAKKA
+1456 NKNKKYPSVAAAKKA
-1471 GIKNIGKYFKTK
+1471 GLKLPLKYVKTT
-1483 DGNFYRFAD
+1483 DGNYILFA
-1492 AVVVNNS
+1492 
-1499 VLAKNTDKY
+1499 KP
-1508 KKQIANVDPALWI
+1508 KKGLKEVSSSNDFKRQNIPTASQLPKGVSYVAD
-1521 AKPGRLYWSKEDPA
+1521 PGRLYYGKDDLA
-1535 YIKLFE
+1535 YVKLLE
-1541 KAKDSQFDKNGYKQ
+1541 TAKDSPFDENGYRQ
-1555 INISKKGKFIGQE
+1555 IGISAKGEFIGIE

-1589 MDMLDHVVTQLSKAV
+1589 MDMLDHVVNQLANAV
-1604 DNGMSMDIAGMIIIQ
+1604 DKGMSMDIAGMIIIQ

-1640 FEAGDK
+1640 FEAGKK
-1646 IETRSKKLYREEHN
+1646 IEIRSKKLYREEHN

-1699 DSKLDVNYAATMPIG
+1699 DSKLDVNYAATMPVG

-1734 VSDIRTRQ
+1734 VSDIRTGQ

-1829 ASIDEALNIA
+1829 ASIDEALSIA
-1839 RDVNAPI
+1839 RDVNAPV

-1874 GKLNAEEFAK
+1874 GKLNAEEFA
-1884 RGKQLLDEGYVFDF
+1884 RDGKELLDQGYVFDF

-1992 NVRAVKDAMSVLDV
+1992 NVKAVRDAMSVIDV

-2044 RAKTVGSNKGKFK
+2044 RAKTVGASKGKFK

-2111 NDFKALKKELEVPKD
+2111 SDFKALKKELEVPKD

-2194 DSWLV
+2194 ESWLV

-2239 AVYGPKYREAMEN
+2239 AIYGSKYREAMEN

-2320 QPQYWKDFTT
+2320 QPQYWKDFIT

-2404 EGVSEKE
+2404 EGMSEKE

-2504 GFGDDEEESKEREKK
+2504 GFGDDEEESKQREKK

-2616 VSATTNVPLDRVFTK
+2616 VSATTNVPLDRVFNK

-2657 WQLKPK
+2657 WQLKTKGKQEEEGIKRIERSENSKK
-2663 EKKKREEKK
+2663 EIIRIKR
-2672 QAVKSSVL
+2672 
-2680 KGFKTIK
+2680 

>member
-47 ETPAV
+47 ETPAAETPAV
-52 EDTEL
+52 KDTEL
-57 VSEDISLDGQP
+57 VSKDISLDGQP
-68 EWEPKVFT
+68 EQSILIAGNRVYLKDIIGSLQAEDTRSFDEQNEEYKQTVTEIAKDNTLSQQQKNEKISTIVKPSYLVLKSGVGKDAVYEPREDIKSKVAKNMPSDVKQYKT
-76 SEGEVDT
+76 L
-83 AYYEDLGIME
+83 EDLSDAIDSSISKTIQDDENVKFLFDLELAKKKDLIDDKKIQIQQTADLTTKEGVDKANNELKEFIDQEVNQQVLKSPEFKKIIKDLQVVAADVTSDLNKEFGRYNDDFLRFIDESSVLSLGGFTEGVGKSIQQAKSSGLKTQLSLDQLGLQEMSESAANLQAKIDDGTLTLDDE
-93 VEKQNYNTWK
+93 VEVIEK
-103 ENQYNKAEQDFY
+103 EIG
-115 TPGTAVAFTKP
+115 PGGKP
-126 SDIANK
+126 IAK
-132 LENIKQINLEVENKL
+132 IKKFKVSERLEDLKNIKQKYASDINEGLSKIKKVDDYIALFDSPEVEGFGFEYL
-147 KSLDF
+147 
-152 SKAKDEKDVIADIDL
+152 
-167 AKQDLIL
+167 
-174 KDPIL
+174 
-179 KEQITKT
+179 
-186 SETLNK
+186 LN
-192 QLERDVKE
+192 
-200 ITDKFNLDMNAVAQD
+200 A
-215 LSTKYDL
+215 
-222 SNADQV
+222 
-228 ELANK
+228 
-233 ELDKIRSERL
+233 
-243 AKAQPELDELN
+243 AKAAPATI
-254 RQYESF
+254 
-260 RVGALDRMQE
+260 G
-270 SPIFKNRVQ
+270 
-279 LINESLNEQATPYLR
+279 EQAVN
-294 EWKINNLEGFAS
+294 IGIGAAS
-306 LLKYVDNT
+306 V
-314 PLAQFIAGS
+314 
-323 EQIGQSFEAAKISL
+323 
-337 KQLGVNKIKQQ
+337 LGGPIT
-348 VDEANASN
+348 A
-356 SGLGIRDDQ
+356 GLG
-365 TVYVYPDG
+365 T
-373 AIDFDKSGIKRPAF
+373 AA
-387 MTQAPSTP
+387 M
-395 REGKFD
+395 
-401 ITGKLITKRQGVF
+401 
-414 GEVPSEPMT
+414 
-423 FADYKKMQEVKKQEF
+423 F
-438 SEDIKINL
+438 S
-446 EEMKAFDDVL
+446 
-456 SLVEQP
+456 
-462 EFLDE
+462 
-467 DGATTMDVINTVFRM
+467 
-482 SPQLGI
+482 
-488 SIGGGL
+488 
-494 LTPATGG
+494 
-501 SSLVASTA
+501 
-509 LMFGQEYGSNYW
+509 QEYAGNYW
-521 EALKTGLREEIKEK
+521 DTLRTGLTEEL
-535 EGIEREPTNDEI
+535 GREPTNEEY
-547 VDALINNKYQA
+547 YQA
-558 QGESAGW
+558 LEEGKYASQANAVAFAGLQT
-565 AAVSSLLEQG
+565 AAERFG
-575 TALRGAKSLKGLN
+575 MKSVLGN
-588 NSILNLSKK
+588 TFKK
-597 LGYEDI
+597 LGINAQDGVGSLYKGEIKKFLKKVVAGGANMSEAGFKEFITETTQGTLGQLSTGTQLGGATDI
-603 KDMLIKT
+603 FKYIKPEEAFEEGEAGFIT
-610 GKNNFNDMLRGGGK
+610 GFFMPFGGN
-624 LLVKSGK
+624 VARQTV
-631 SGINEFFTEGA
+631 TEIRNASRDVATKFDLTSNIGLA
-642 QALTN
+642 QA
-647 QAAVSQALGGTA
+647 
-659 VDRIDIKNTL
+659 
-669 EEGIAGGVMGIALP
+669 
-683 GIPGMVKGG
+683 
-692 SNFIRQTAYKASI
+692 
-705 SNVEAKKFDKF
+705 DKF
-716 FKDAALSLQDLYDNG
+716 FKAAQQNIDNKFKEG
-731 KITKEE
+731 EITAEE
-737 YQQQSQEIANL
+737 KQVEQEALANTR
-748 KNSALKIPKNFGP
+748 NAGLKIPKNFSTSA
-761 KARQK
+761 KQK
-766 SLDLMLERQKLQT
+766 SFDLILERQNLQDQV
-779 KIKNE
+779 NRE
-784 DEAFTGP
+784 DEAFTVP
-791 AKQRVLEINKEL
+791 AKERIKEINTEL

-832 DNEVDVENYL
+832 DTEADVESYL
-842 KENMNIAA
+842 KENTNMAA

-922 EDFKSSD
+922 EDFKNSD